1 MKLSVT
7 KILSHATLVFIDFDG
22 VIKDSV
28 EIKTQAYASLFAQFG
43 DKVVKQV
50 IEHHNVNGGV
60 SRYKKIPY
68 YFSNFVGQK
77 LDSKEIKYYCKIYS
91 DKVVKNV
98 INSNWIP
105 GVEKYLRENPFR
117 QKFILI
123 TGTPQNEIESIL
135 KSLNLFSIFSS
146 IYGAPEEKDNVIRV
160 ELLNNNIAR
169 DSIIVIG
176 DSVTDYEAARKNKI
190 IFIYRGNLTDKL
202 SGQSPEYIIKDF
214 VQIYC

>member
-68 YFSNFVGQK
+68 YFSKFVGK
-77 LDSKEIKYYCKIYS
+77 RLDSKSIKYYCNIYS
-91 DKVVKNV
+91 DKVVEKV
-98 INSNWIP
+98 IDSNWIP
-105 GVEKYLRENPFR
+105 GVEKYLRENPFD

-135 KSLNLFSIFSS
+135 DSLKLSSIFSN
-146 IYGAPEEKDNVIRV
+146 IFGAPEEKDNVIRL
-160 ELLNNNIAR
+160 ELLNNIIAR
-169 DSIIVIG
+169 DRMVVIG
-176 DSVTDYEAARKNKI
+176 DSLTDYEAARKNDV
-190 IFIYRGNLTDKL
+190 IFIYRGDLNDTL
-202 SGQSPEYIIKDF
+202 SDYHPEYIINDF
-214 VQIYC
+214 LNF